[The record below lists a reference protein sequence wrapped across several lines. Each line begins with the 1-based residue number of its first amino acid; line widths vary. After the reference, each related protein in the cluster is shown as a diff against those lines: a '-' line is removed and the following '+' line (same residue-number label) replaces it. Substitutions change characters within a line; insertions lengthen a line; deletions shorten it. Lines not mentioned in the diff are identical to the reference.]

1 MPILGQSIQR
11 DKGRIAG
18 GMGRMAR
25 FLLSRVHAAMT
36 IGSSDAAS
44 RRGYSGPTV
53 VPIIRF
59 IGRSG
64 SGKTTLLSEVIRLLR
79 QRDIRLAVFKHAHHR
94 VDLDRAGKD
103 SFRFA
108 EAGAAVVS
116 VLSPEKLA
124 SFQAVG
130 RDEPSLHDL
139 AKNVRQE
146 VDLVL
151 AEGFHGVATPYFLL
165 LAPGEARYRPS
176 EDGEL
181 LGVIC
186 AGSGIEDAD
195 VFHRDDPAA
204 IADCIVQWY
213 ESLDRRELELE
224 RALADAQAFHGHMC
238 AGQVLGVRLALL
250 GVRSIGIAEPKR
262 SKSLIAWVEVDRCGA
277 DAVQTVTGCKPG
289 KRTLKLVDYGKLAA
303 TFLNT
308 ETGEAVRVV
317 ARSDSR
323 ERAAQLYPDLPK
335 YDAQLKTYRTL
346 PDEQLFDVQRVRVD
360 LGEYDRPGKP
370 LLRVT
375 CVVCGEEVNDARH
388 IDGDD
393 GPLCKACAG
402 GAYYQRLDQEQEVRS
417 PW

>member
-1 MPILGQSIQR
+1 
-11 DKGRIAG
+11 
-18 GMGRMAR
+18 
-25 FLLSRVHAAMT
+25 MT
-36 IGSSDAAS
+36 IGSSD
-44 RRGYSGPTV
+44 RGGCGRYSGPTV

-64 SGKTTLLSEVIRLLR
+64 SGKTTLLSEIIRLLR
-79 QRDIRLAVFKHAHHR
+79 QRGLRLAVFKHAHHK

-108 EAGAAVVS
+108 EAGASVVS

-124 SFQAVG
+124 SFQVISE
-130 RDEPSLHDL
+130 EPGLLEL
-139 AKNVRQE
+139 AANVAHE
-146 VDLVL
+146 VDVVL

-165 LAPGEARYRPS
+165 LGPGEARYRPS

-186 AGSGIEDAD
+186 AGSGMEDVD

-204 IADCIVQWY
+204 VADCIGAWLD
-213 ESLDRRELELE
+213 SLDKRELELE
-224 RALADAQAFHGHMC
+224 RALAEAQAFHGHMC
-238 AGQVLGVRLALL
+238 PGQLLGVRLALL
-250 GVRSIGIAEPKR
+250 GVRYVGVEDPKR

-308 ETGEAVRVV
+308 ETGEAARVV

-323 ERAAQLYPDLPK
+323 ERAMQLYPDLPK
-335 YDAQLKTYRTL
+335 YDAQMKTYRTL
-346 PDEQLFDVQRVRVD
+346 PDDQLFDVQRVRVEV
-360 LGEYDRPGKP
+360 GEYDRPGKP
-370 LLRVT
+370 VLRVT
-375 CVVCGEEVNDARH
+375 CVLCGEEVNDARH
-388 IDGDD
+388 IEGDD
-393 GPLCKACAG
+393 GPICKACAG
-402 GAYYQRLDQEQEVRS
+402 NAYYRPLEQDQEVKS